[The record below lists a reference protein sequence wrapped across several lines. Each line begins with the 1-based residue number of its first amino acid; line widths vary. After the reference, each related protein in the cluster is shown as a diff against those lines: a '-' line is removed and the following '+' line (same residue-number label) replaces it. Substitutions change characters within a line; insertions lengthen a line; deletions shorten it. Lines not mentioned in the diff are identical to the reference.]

1 MLLKKSE
8 KYETKPP
15 GGALY
20 IKYYTIDRTKP
31 PQEEQFFRRRLLQ
44 LGKKEVLA
52 GYILICP
59 WILILTNDNFAGKE
73 EAADFY
79 SFQGELVACLC
90 VLSVIIITII
100 VNIANVMKIAVKVI
114 VADNKYLGFFLSFF
128 FQVWIYFTTWKKR
141 KSSLL
146 SCQVSSWHH
155 L

>member
-1 MLLKKSE
+1 M
-8 KYETKPP
+8 
-15 GGALY
+15 
-20 IKYYTIDRTKP
+20 KP

-100 VNIANVMKIAVKVI
+100 VNIVNVMKIEVKVI
-114 VADNKYLGFFLSFF
+114 VADNKYLGFFTLFF
-128 FQVWIYFTTWKKR
+128 F
-141 KSSLL
+141 SSARLEIAAKATHYWL
-146 SCQVSSWHH
+146 FYSR

>member
-1 MLLKKSE
+1 M
-8 KYETKPP
+8 
-15 GGALY
+15 
-20 IKYYTIDRTKP
+20 KP

-44 LGKKEVLA
+44 LGKKEVFA

-128 FQVWIYFTTWKKR
+128 SRFGFISPPGKRGKAPCFLARSAHGTIFETIKEQTSYLSFCLHLPINFTL
-141 KSSLL
+141 KSP
-146 SCQVSSWHH
+146 
-155 L
+155 

>member
-44 LGKKEVLA
+44 LGKKEVLDR
-52 GYILICP
+52 YILICP

-90 VLSVIIITII
+90 VLSVIIITIV
-100 VNIANVMKIAVKVI
+100 VNIVNVMKIAVKVI
-114 VADNKYLGFFLSFF
+114 VADNKYLGF
-128 FQVWIYFTTWKKR
+128 
-141 KSSLL
+141 
-146 SCQVSSWHH
+146 
-155 L
+155 